1 MALNSCTKTKGL
13 LSQFEINMKT
23 KAVIV
28 NKTGTPDVLD
38 IQELQLKF
46 QMNQI
51 ESVKTYFVQTTIINY
66 LTN

>member
-13 LSQFEINMKT
+13 LRQFEINMKT

-38 IQELQLKF
+38 IQEIEVRTRCNHEPSHLQPL
-46 QMNQI
+46 
-51 ESVKTYFVQTTIINY
+51 ELVQLN
-66 LTN
+66 